1 MNRLVNML
9 LRRTPWLVAALILAF
24 MVLRVPAFQRS
35 GYWLAL
41 GQQYFAAAALA
52 LALTPI
58 MLTGGI
64 DLSVGSATVF
74 TSVVIGALW
83 RDLGWPIE
91 AALAGGM
98 LTGLLVGL
106 GNGALVVAGVMP
118 LVATLATRELFRGL
132 AMTLSGDAPVT
143 RFPPQLETWWRAGL
157 LGVPLPLVVLAVLL
171 AVTYV
176 VVHHTWVGRMVYAIG
191 DNEEAARFAGVPVR
205 GIKLGLYAWCGLVA
219 GACGAAL
226 VMRYGAAK
234 ADAERSLDLVAIAC
248 VVLGGIRVTGGAG
261 HVAGTVLGIITVA
274 TLVAGMNSIASAWR
288 DTVAGSV
295 LVAVAILNEAASRW
309 AARRAAAAGQR

>member
-1 MNRLVNML
+1 
-9 LRRTPWLVAALILAF
+9 
-24 MVLRVPAFQRS
+24 
-35 GYWLAL
+35 
-41 GQQYFAAAALA
+41 
-52 LALTPI
+52 
-58 MLTGGI
+58 
-64 DLSVGSATVF
+64 
-74 TSVVIGALW
+74 
-83 RDLGWPIE
+83 
-91 AALAGGM
+91 
-98 LTGLLVGL
+98 
-106 GNGALVVAGVMP
+106 MP

-143 RFPPQLETWWRAGL
+143 RFPPQLEAWWRAAP
-157 LGVPLPLVVLAVLL
+157 LGVLQPLVVPAGPLEAWWRAALLSVTLPLVVLAVLL
-171 AVTYV
+171 AVTYLA
-176 VVHHTWVGRMVYAIG
+176 VHHTWVGRMVYAIG

-261 HVAGTVLGIITVA
+261 HVAGTVLGIVTVA

-288 DTVAGSV
+288 DTVTGSV

-309 AARRAAAAGQR
+309 AARRATVGR